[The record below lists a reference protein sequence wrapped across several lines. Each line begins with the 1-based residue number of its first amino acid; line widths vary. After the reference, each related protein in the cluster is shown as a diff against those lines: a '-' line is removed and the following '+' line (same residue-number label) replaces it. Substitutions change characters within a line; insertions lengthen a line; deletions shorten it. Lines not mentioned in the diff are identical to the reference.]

1 MNGKDLFSGLS
12 YISKKYI
19 NEAENETVSGTV
31 GKFEAPRHGKTLFH
45 KSLLIAAA
53 IAAMLFLMGAAVY
66 THWSGSMQRYYQ
78 PTEKAKQ
85 QAEKSGLS
93 VMYQEESKPED
104 GSILSATDQGIT
116 VSVVQT
122 LVDQGQAKIVLRI
135 EGFTPP
141 EETLVQPIAWWNE
154 DPPTLDGN
162 SEILGSVNV
171 DFDTGT
177 TITPDW
183 EEIYWDGAPVEHYE
197 DGWPIYH
204 YTRNDG
210 SMELVVWYRFQ
221 DTSGEHL
228 GKEYALHLTGFGI
241 ARQKGPADD
250 TFEKLVDGHWDLRF
264 PLTGSNESIKATPN
278 VRLSDNVTLTEA
290 EIGEIFIKT
299 QYKTDTYFAEWEELG
314 ILQPDIAGVKLKDGT
329 LIKFFLS
336 SEGYSDQD
344 NLIYFKE
351 AYATDGIVDLAQVD
365 SLVYY
370 ERWDQDPETG
380 KSVPVYKYV
389 PLS

>member
-19 NEAENETVSGTV
+19 DEAENETVSGKT
-31 GKFEAPRHGKTLFH
+31 GKYETPKHGKTLFH
-45 KSLLIAAA
+45 KSLLIAAV
-53 IAAMLFLMGAAVY
+53 IATMLFLMGAAVY
-66 THWSGSMQRYYQ
+66 THWSGSLQHLYK
-78 PTEKAKQ
+78 PTENAKQ
-85 QAEKSGLS
+85 QAEKTGLS
-93 VMYQEESKPED
+93 VMYEESKPED

-116 VSVVQT
+116 VSLVQT
-122 LVDQGQAKIVLRI
+122 LVDQGQAKIVLRV

-183 EEIYWDGAPVEHYE
+183 NEVYWDGTPVEHYE

-221 DTSGEHL
+221 DTSGDHQ

-278 VRLSDNVTLTEA
+278 ARLSDNVTLTEA